1 MSQTALKHTQTNGV
15 SKDQRPQT
23 EVTPKARRRIFS
35 ASYKLKI
42 LEEADQ
48 CTIPGQI
55 GALLRREG
63 LYSSSLST
71 WRRQRQKGQLG
82 GLSPKKRGP
91 KPSPDAKL
99 LREMAQLRRQN
110 QRLEEKLRKAKII
123 IDVQKKVS
131 TLLGIDL
138 PDEES

>member
-63 LYSSSLST
+63 LYSSLLST
-71 WRRQRQKGQLG
+71 WRRQREQGQIG
-82 GLSPKKRGP
+82 ALSPRKRGP
-91 KPSPDAKL
+91 KPSPDTAL
-99 LREMAQLRRQN
+99 VREMAKLRRKN
-110 QRLEEKLRKAKII
+110 ERLEEKLR
-123 IDVQKKVS
+123 
-131 TLLGIDL
+131 
-138 PDEES
+138 